1 MVEYKRQYSLDATNP
16 GVTCDTGTGICDI
29 EFEVEADMKEPI
41 FVYYE
46 LTNFYQNHRRYV
58 KSRSDA
64 QLSGTVYIDP
74 NDAALK
80 TACDPLTEE
89 GGEVLHPCGL
99 IAHSYFNDVI
109 DLTTTGFDM
118 DETGIAWKSDVEK
131 KFNNIDKDSH
141 PEVKYITEIYPE
153 LSGVADEHFVVWMR
167 PAALPTFRK
176 LYGRIHKDV
185 SAGTTLTF
193 QVESNFDVE
202 SFHGTKSIVISTASF
217 MGGKNP
223 FLGYAYIVVG
233 AMCIL
238 AAFVFAIRQ
247 ALGGRK
253 LGDASFLVYPS

>member
-1 MVEYKRQYSLDATNP
+1 MGSGYQD
-16 GVTCDTGTGICDI
+16 GVTCDSSDPTDCTISFKTT
-29 EFEVEADMKEPI
+29 EDMKGPI

-64 QLSGTVYIDP
+64 QLSGTLIVDP
-74 NDAALK
+74 NDSTLK
-80 TACDPLTEE
+80 TACDPLTQL
-89 GGEVLHPCGL
+89 GNKVLHPCGL
-99 IAHSYFNDVI
+99 IANSYFDDEI
-109 DLTTTGFDM
+109 KLDSSIPFTM
-118 DETGIAWKSDVEK
+118 DESGIAWASDKEK
-131 KFNNIDKDSH
+131 KFKNLDVSQQGDV
-141 PEVKYITEIYPE
+141 EYITNKYPS
-153 LSGVADEHFVVWMR
+153 LSGGVEDEHFIVWMR

-176 LYGRIHKDV
+176 LYGRIHEDLIP
-185 SAGTTLTF
+185 SGTDIEF
-193 QVESNFDVE
+193 NVKSVFDVE
-202 SFHGTKSIVISTASF
+202 SFQGTKSLVLSTSSF

-233 AMCIL
+233 ALCIL